1 MPRVVLVPGLGL
13 FGVGNTSKDAKI
25 AADLAETTVEVV
37 ADAERLG
44 TYECIPEPDIFD
56 IEYWS
61 LEQAKLGAAAE
72 KPLARRIAVVTG
84 GASGIGAAT
93 AAAFAKEGA
102 EVVGA
107 RPRRLQGQGHRP
119 SPATSPTPAEVRA
132 AFDKVA
138 ATYGG
143 VDIVVSNA
151 GAAWQGQHRRRVDE
165 VPARE
170 LRAQLLGA
178 SERGAERG
186 AHHAR
191 PGTGRLPAVQHVQ
204 AGGEPGTRLRSLRPA
219 QGGDALPDAAS
230 TRSTMAATASA
241 PTPSTPTA
249 SARAC

>member
-25 AADLAETTVEVV
+25 AADLAETTVAVV

-102 EVVGA
+102 EVVVLDRDVSKVKGFGHRLRRHQARRGA
-107 RPRRLQGQGHRP
+107 RRLRQDRGDLWRRRHRRLQR
-119 SPATSPTPAEVRA
+119 RRRL
-132 AFDKVA
+132 
-138 ATYGG
+138 
-143 VDIVVSNA
+143 A
-151 GAAWQGQHRRRVDE
+151 GPHRRRVDE
-165 VPARE
+165 ATLRE
-170 LRAQLLGA
+170 SFELNFWAHQSVAQNAVRIMRAQGLGGCLLFNTSKQA
-178 SERGAERG
+178 VN
-186 AHHAR
+186 
-191 PGTGRLPAVQHVQ
+191 PGPT
-204 AGGEPGTRLRSLRPA
+204 
-219 QGGDALPDAAS
+219 
-230 TRSTMAATASA
+230 SA
-241 PTPSTPTA
+241 PT
-249 SARAC
+249 ACPRRRRCS